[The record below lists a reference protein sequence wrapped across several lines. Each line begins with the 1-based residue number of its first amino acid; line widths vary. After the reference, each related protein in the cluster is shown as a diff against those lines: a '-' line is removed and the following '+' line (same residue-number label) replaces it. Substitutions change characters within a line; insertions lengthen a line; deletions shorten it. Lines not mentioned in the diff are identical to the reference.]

1 MKEQFLWGGATAA
14 NQFEGSWDKDGR
26 GTALVDVIPHGENRQ
41 AVMDGT
47 FDYRK
52 LPKESY
58 FPGRKA
64 VNGFENYK
72 EDIVLLKEL
81 GCKCYRFSIS
91 WSRIFP
97 TGEESQPNENGLNH
111 YENVIDELNKY
122 GIEPIITI
130 CHFDIPLA
138 LIEKYGSWK
147 SR

>member
-58 FPGRKA
+58 FPGRNFLRSIPILK
-64 VNGFENYK
+64 NMQERTRT
-72 EDIVLLKEL
+72 DVLLQN
-81 GCKCYRFSIS
+81 
-91 WSRIFP
+91 
-97 TGEESQPNENGLNH
+97 SQYH
-111 YENVIDELNKY
+111 Y
-122 GIEPIITI
+122 TR
-130 CHFDIPLA
+130 H
-138 LIEKYGSWK
+138 
-147 SR
+147 

>member
-81 GCKCYRFSIS
+81 TVSQFHGRGFFRPERNH
-91 WSRIFP
+91 SRMRM
-97 TGEESQPNENGLNH
+97 
-111 YENVIDELNKY
+111 D
-122 GIEPIITI
+122 
-130 CHFDIPLA
+130 
-138 LIEKYGSWK
+138 
-147 SR
+147 